1 MDAKKNRRPR
11 TPQQSD
17 SWWNR
22 KTDGTNGTTR
32 STIIYAVSDKGFV
45 QAAVLFSFIM
55 PGLGQT
61 YNGHYLKGTF
71 LLLAGFALAW
81 GFGVWGLSILFLGAV
96 EALISARRI
105 VNGDSP
111 RPVADWP
118 LFVHILLGAYLML
131 FLVYIT
137 PTIARIYG

>member
-1 MDAKKNRRPR
+1 MDTKKNRGPR

-45 QAAVLFSFIM
+45 QAAVLLSFIM

-61 YNGHYLKGTF
+61 YNGHYLKGMF

-81 GFGVWGLSILFLGAV
+81 GFGVWGLSIWFFGAI
-96 EALISARRI
+96 EALISARHI

-118 LFVHILLGAYLML
+118 VFVHILLGVYLML
-131 FLVYIT
+131 FLMLIT
-137 PTIARIYG
+137 PMITRIYG